1 MRLSRREIVWGA
13 AGAALSV
20 PAPGQTPAAAVDPAV
35 ADFAKAARDAMQR
48 NSEALA
54 KTDIPVS
61 TEPAFQFKA

>member
-20 PAPGQTPAAAVDPAV
+20 PAPGQTPPEVV
-35 ADFAKAARDAMQR
+35 NLAKAARDAVQR

-54 KTDIPVS
+54 KMDIPIS